1 MGKIRKKIKVHVK
14 VKGDITRS
22 LPVGAFLVVADNT
35 GAKRLQIITVK
46 NLHARKRRYLSAGI
60 ADQVICSV
68 VEGIPE
74 LKHQVVPAVI
84 VRQRKEFRRPN
95 GDRIKF
101 YDNAAVVITP
111 EGEMKG
117 TEIRGPV
124 AREAVQKWSALPG
137 AAKTVV

>member
-1 MGKIRKKIKVHVK
+1 MGKIRKKIKVHIK
-14 VKGDITRS
+14 VKGDITRT
-22 LPVGAFLVVADNT
+22 LPVGAFLTVADNT

-46 NLHARKRRYLSAGI
+46 GLHGRKRRSLSAGI

-68 VEGIPE
+68 VEGNPE
-74 LKHQVVPAVI
+74 MKHQVVPAVV

-95 GDRIKF
+95 GDHIKF

-124 AREAVQKWSALPG
+124 AREAIQKWSALAA
-137 AAKTVV
+137 AAKTVI